1 VQNWG
6 YNGKSDNR
14 RNQHRSEN
22 IKEIWWVQIKEI
34 NNLSKGFFC

>member
-6 YNGKSDNR
+6 NNGKSNNR
-14 RNQHRSEN
+14 RNQRKNEN

-34 NNLSKGFFC
+34 DNLNKDFFC